1 MVSVCVCVCVY
12 NTYPTR
18 LVKAKAQPSRK
29 VTRAREKR
37 AAKSQYDLIKSRPV
51 PTV

>member
-1 MVSVCVCVCVY
+1 MVSCVCVC
-12 NTYPTR
+12 NTYPTQ
-18 LVKAKAQPSRK
+18 LVKAKAQPSHK

-51 PTV
+51 PTVYL